1 MSAENALQMAPTGGN
16 AARQEPNI
24 LRLPPWVLS
33 KIACK
38 PGGFT
43 GQLRVNFYA
52 GGVTNI
58 VWEVSEKEK

>member
-1 MSAENALQMAPTGGN
+1 MDRT
-16 AARQEPNI
+16 EPNI

-33 KIACK
+33 KIAGK
-38 PGGFT
+38 PRGFT

-58 VWEVSEKEK
+58 VWEESQKETR